1 MLIEKP
7 LARTLSVSGLTQ
19 DSKSDTA
26 NGVGMKSIAITR
38 CLAEFCQSEE
48 RELPRT
54 QLTQVRQHAT
64 EDGQGGRG
72 LLVQPVED
80 DTRLS
85 LEVFERPLGRDRH
98 DG

>member
-1 MLIEKP
+1 MTRF
-7 LARTLSVSGLTQ
+7 LAVS
-19 DSKSDTA
+19 
-26 NGVGMKSIAITR
+26 
-38 CLAEFCQSEE
+38 CQSEE
-48 RELPRT
+48 GMLPWT

-80 DTRLS
+80 DAGLP
-85 LEVFERPLGRDRH
+85 LEIFERPLGRDRH